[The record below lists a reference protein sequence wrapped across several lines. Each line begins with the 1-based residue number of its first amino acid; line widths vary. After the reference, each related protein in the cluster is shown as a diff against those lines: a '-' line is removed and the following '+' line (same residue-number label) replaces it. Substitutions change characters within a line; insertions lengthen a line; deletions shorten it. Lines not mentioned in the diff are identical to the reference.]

1 MKRLSASMSCT
12 AFLAAL
18 LGGCS
23 HFHHGTPPAPV
34 AAATSPTGPAGP
46 VDANGTPIEKLPF
59 RLGISSNTVE
69 KLAKQQACTGGQG
82 AGLVTDPGPVE
93 VYRMQCDNGKVF
105 MARCELR
112 QCRQM

>member
-1 MKRLSASMSCT
+1 MKRLPALM
-12 AFLAAL
+12 FLAAL

-23 HFHHGTPPAPV
+23 HFRPNTSPAP
-34 AAATSPTGPAGP
+34 AAASAEPAGAAGL

-59 RLGISSNTVE
+59 RLGVSSNTVE
-69 KLAKQQACTGGQG
+69 KMGRQQACTSGQG
-82 AGLVTDPGPVE
+82 AGLVTGAGPVE

>member
-1 MKRLSASMSCT
+1 MKCLPALMV
-12 AFLAAL
+12 LAML

-23 HFHHGTPPAPV
+23 HFRHSTPTP
-34 AAATSPTGPAGP
+34 AAAGPDKPSGLA
-46 VDANGTPIEKLPF
+46 DASGTPIEKLPF

-69 KLAKQQACTGGQG
+69 KMGRQQACTSGQG
-82 AGLVTDPGPVE
+82 AGLVTGAGPVE